1 MIRYEGLK
9 YLYIILSLLCSWMF
23 IPMTHAQIY
32 TTSSASYRSFSTSGM
47 ATQPTTSAFRST
59 SVYRSSDATTSNI
72 SSSISY
78 STAPMRVSNGF
89 ITTVASELQGGVL
102 TEQYEETG
110 TGSQSNN
117 AIIPGVPDTPIGFGW
132 DVVLLLAILSMGYA
146 LCIRHQKRKQI
157 TNQ

>member
-1 MIRYEGLK
+1 
-9 YLYIILSLLCSWMF
+9 MF

-59 SVYRSSDATTSNI
+59 SVYRGNAATSNM

-78 STAPMRVSNGF
+78 STAPMSMSNGF

-102 TEQYEETG
+102 TEQYVENG
-110 TGSQSNN
+110 SGSQSNN
-117 AIIPGVPDTPIGFGW
+117 AIIPGVPDTPLGFGW
-132 DVVLLLAILSMGYA
+132 DVVLLLAILSIGYA
-146 LCIRHQKRKQI
+146 LYVRRRKHLVLTKQ
-157 TNQ
+157 